1 MLARTLAREL
11 THLPLLS
18 FALGSLLLLA
28 SCGGSRLAIEYDYDD
43 EADFAALRT
52 WSWIATDESGTG
64 SAKVDAIVREALKSQ
79 LGKLDYQYVA
89 SGGDF
94 RAGFVLETQRK
105 ITQRYID
112 TRFGYG
118 SSNYHFDFVRG
129 REMVVEDYLRG
140 TLILDVTSADGE
152 HPIWRGWAE
161 GVIREGMRDD
171 QIRAEVTEAIRRVLE
186 KFPPPATRKK

>member
-18 FALGSLLLLA
+18 FALGSLLLCA

-43 EADFAALRT
+43 EADFSSLRS
-52 WSWIATDESGTG
+52 WSWISTRKSGTG
-64 SAKVDAIVREALKSQ
+64 SANVDAIVQEALKSQ
-79 LGKLDYQYVA
+79 LAKRNYRYVET
-89 SGGDF
+89 GGDF
-94 RAGFVLETQRK
+94 RAGFVLETKRK

-118 SSNYHFDFVRG
+118 SINYEFDFVRG

-140 TLILDVTSADGE
+140 TLILDVAAADGE
-152 HPIWRGWAE
+152 KPIWRGWAE
-161 GVIREGMRDD
+161 GVIREGMSDA

-186 KFPPPATRKK
+186 KFPPPATRRK